1 MALGTTV
8 KPVEGPH
15 DLDFVLEL
23 SIAHDRVDPMKLI
36 QELYTFLGKH
46 AVYGPMTSLKNRCVR
61 VEYANEFYMDVLPAC
76 RNGDAG
82 GTCIR
87 VPDRALKA
95 WTDSDPLG
103 YVRWFEERAKMRFV
117 ARILDKAAPIP
128 AREPVGQKQTLTLV
142 VQLLKR
148 WRDRYYADRDVAP
161 ISIILTTLA
170 GHAYTGE
177 RSISESLNLVLNRI
191 VGFLD
196 DAHRTGTPL
205 RVWHP
210 THPAEELSEKWNN
223 DRPAYEAFVKGIR
236 AFNDRWSK
244 LMKRKENVN
253 SELEGLF
260 GEPVKTVLR
269 KRAEQLQQ
277 SRLAGQLGVSS
288 AGIISRN
295 SASAISARPNT
306 FYGEQ

>member
-1 MALGTTV
+1 
-8 KPVEGPH
+8 
-15 DLDFVLEL
+15 
-23 SIAHDRVDPMKLI
+23 
-36 QELYTFLGKH
+36 
-46 AVYGPMTSLKNRCVR
+46 
-61 VEYANEFYMDVLPAC
+61 
-76 RNGDAG
+76 
-82 GTCIR
+82 
-87 VPDRALKA
+87 
-95 WTDSDPLG
+95 
-103 YVRWFEERAKMRFV
+103 
-117 ARILDKAAPIP
+117 
-128 AREPVGQKQTLTLV
+128 
-142 VQLLKR
+142 
-148 WRDRYYADRDVAP
+148 
-161 ISIILTTLA
+161 
-170 GHAYTGE
+170 
-177 RSISESLNLVLNRI
+177 VLNRI

-196 DAHRTGTPL
+196 DAHRTGTTL

-253 SELEGLF
+253 SEPEGLF